1 MRYFFHDYFFFF
13 KMLIILLGNDLRCHR
28 ICPRVLGMVKNCISG
43 FLKRGAVGCGEV
55 RGGAQFISTR
65 VFAHFFA
72 ITLNGQNPI

>member
-1 MRYFFHDYFFFF
+1 MRNLLGCTIFFINIFICF

-55 RGGAQFISTR
+55 RGGAP
-65 VFAHFFA
+65 V
-72 ITLNGQNPI
+72 L

>member
-1 MRYFFHDYFFFF
+1 MRNLLGCAIFFMNIFFFF

-55 RGGAQFISTR
+55 RGGAQFISTPLVR
-65 VFAHFFA
+65 YF
-72 ITLNGQNPI
+72 PISH